1 MSGAGDRAI
10 PKLVRVGLVLV
21 LLYLFLV
28 GVKGLESGIKI
39 FGADFT
45 DRLFANV
52 SHPLAG
58 LAAGLL
64 ATTLVQSSSVTTST
78 IVGLVGSGTLPVGAA
93 VPMIMGANIG
103 TTITNTLVSIG
114 HIRQG
119 QEFRRA
125 FAGATVHDFFNLLT
139 VLVALPLELA
149 TGFLSTS
156 AARLS
161 SLLAGGVTVGEQAES
176 PIKAAVA
183 YPVDRLKDA
192 IEGWTS
198 AAAGTLLLSMG
209 VVLVFVALV
218 FVTRNMKAVM
228 AGRIEQSL
236 NSMLDRGA
244 GVGGILVGL
253 VVTMAVQSSSITT
266 SILVPMVGAGILS
279 LKNAYPVTLGCNV
292 GTTITALLASLAA
305 ESPDGLT
312 IALVHTL
319 FNVFGILVFYAIPV
333 MRGIPIRLATGLGEL
348 AQRRKRW
355 VLIYVVGVFIVLP
368 LLLLV
373 FFA

>member
-1 MSGAGDRAI
+1 M
-10 PKLVRVGLVLV
+10 LV

-28 GVKGLESGIKI
+28 GVKGLESGIKV
-39 FGADFT
+39 FGEDFT
-45 DRLFANV
+45 DRLFENV

-64 ATTLVQSSSVTTST
+64 ATALVQSSSVTTST
-78 IVGLVGSGTLPVGAA
+78 IVGLVGSGALSVTTA

-114 HIRQG
+114 HIRTG

-139 VLVALPLELA
+139 VLVALPIELA
-149 TGFLSTS
+149 TGFLSS
-156 AARLS
+156 LARNIS
-161 SLLAGGVTVGEQAES
+161 DGLAGGVTVGEQSES

-183 YPVDRLKDA
+183 YPVDQAKTL
-192 IEGWTS
+192 IESWS
-198 AAAGTLLLSMG
+198 APGQGTLLLSAG
-209 VVLVFVALV
+209 VALVFVALI
-218 FVTRNMKAVM
+218 FVTKNMKAVM

-244 GVGGILVGL
+244 GVGGMLVGL

-279 LKNAYPVTLGCNV
+279 LKNAYPVTLGCNL
-292 GTTITALLASLAA
+292 GTTITALLASLAS

-319 FNVFGILVFYAIPV
+319 FNLFGILMFYPV
-333 MRGIPIRLATGLGEL
+333 PAMRRIPIRLATSLGDL
-348 AQRRKRW
+348 AQKRKRW
-355 VLIYVVGVFIVLP
+355 VLGYVIGAFVILP
-368 LLLLV
+368 LVLLAV
-373 FFA
+373 FS